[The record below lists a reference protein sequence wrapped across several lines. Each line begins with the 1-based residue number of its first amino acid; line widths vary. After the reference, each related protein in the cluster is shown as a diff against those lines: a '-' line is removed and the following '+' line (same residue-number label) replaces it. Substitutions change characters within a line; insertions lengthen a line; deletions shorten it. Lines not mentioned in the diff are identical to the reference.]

1 MRRKSKFFK
10 RFLLSF
16 LTVLV
21 LPVIVFTMLF
31 MSNFRQTYEAKVMEQ
46 IQSDLERAGEE
57 LDRHLK
63 NLHSIVVYNSQ
74 MPHMKPYAV
83 AHDVTASKV
92 ISTLGAE
99 AAVNTFVA
107 SIYYYSPAT
116 PHRIYTESG
125 TYTLDYFTRLI
136 TSLPNEEALRQLWQ
150 TVPDGGWLLYQSP
163 SGQRLQYV
171 ITTDSGE
178 MWFFNISQQELTSI
192 LHQESV
198 NTVLRSPE
206 GTVLHACHTIGGDNE
221 ANYTIEAVSANGR
234 FSLVRSSTEE
244 TFFAEVLAWQNRF
257 LLMVG
262 LVLVAG
268 FVLITLLTFYNEK
281 PFHQIRTFLSN
292 KLQHIPEGIYGAD
305 LVQFSFEN
313 MEERMD
319 LLERQQRRERLL
331 LQLVLSDGHN
341 IDHIK
346 NLLKAEKMFTDAI
359 YFRVLAVAAHSEEA
373 GSRAERYLE
382 MAAGEGFEF
391 RSLATSAENKYLFA
405 VGLTAEAESKL
416 EQCLQKAGR
425 IILEDLDDQLRFYVG
440 GRCDALEELHYSYRE
455 AILCSRKESSE
466 QICFFRE
473 KRVLHNEFHYPAHQV
488 ELLYNALVDTDME
501 RAVMLTDMLLEFL
514 EQHEES
520 KYLSASIYYDL
531 VNTYYKAQSKLETG
545 EEVAELDVQ
554 FADVKDGVTTYE
566 KIEHIRRLLKGFWDR
581 VEESEKVRRSDFLPE
596 VIAFIDENITAYELS
611 VGMVADHFHI
621 SISNLSHQFNAKMDR
636 TVSNYI
642 AEKKFDYARKLLL
655 ETDDSIGTIAK
666 KLGYSQATSFIRK
679 FKQIYGITPSE
690 YKIQNSQAYTS
701 AEDAPPR

>member
-31 MSNFRQTYEAKVMEQ
+31 MSSFQQTYEAKVMDQ
-46 IQSDLERAGEE
+46 IQSDLERAGED
-57 LDRHLK
+57 LDRHLD
-63 NLHSIVVYNSQ
+63 NLHSIVIYNTQ

-99 AAVNTFVA
+99 AAVNTFVD
-107 SIYYYSPAT
+107 SIYYYNPVT
-116 PHRIYTESG
+116 PQRIYTENG
-125 TYTLDYFTRLI
+125 TYTLDYFVQLVTV
-136 TSLPNEEALRQLWQ
+136 LPDEEALWQ
-150 TVPDGGWLLYQSP
+150 MWQSVNECGWLLYSSP
-163 SGQRLQYV
+163 SGQQLQYV
-171 ITTDSGE
+171 ITTDSGD
-178 MWFFNISQQELTSI
+178 MWFFNISQLELTSI
-192 LHQESV
+192 LRRENV
-198 NTVLRSPE
+198 NTALLTPE
-206 GTVLHACHTIGGDNE
+206 GAVLHACDTADGNSE
-221 ANYTIEAVSANGR
+221 ANYTIEASSAKGR
-234 FSLVRSSTEE
+234 FSLVRSGTED

-262 LVLVAG
+262 LVLLAG
-268 FVLITLLTFYNEK
+268 FVLITVLTFYNER
-281 PFHQIRTFLSN
+281 PFHQIRSFLSN

-305 LVQFSFEN
+305 LVKFSFEN
-313 MEERMD
+313 LEDQMQ
-319 LLERQQRRERLL
+319 LLERQRRRERLL

-341 IDHIK
+341 IDHVK
-346 NLLKAEKMFTDAI
+346 NLLNEEKIFTDAR
-359 YFRVLAVAAHSEEA
+359 YFRVLAVVAHSEEV
-373 GSRAERYLE
+373 GRRVERYLD
-382 MAAGEGFEF
+382 MAAEEGFEF
-391 RSLATSAENKYLFA
+391 RSLTTSAENKQLFA

-455 AILCSRKESSE
+455 AILCSRKESNE

-554 FADVKDGVTTYE
+554 FADVKDGVTTFE
-566 KIEHIRRLLKGFWDR
+566 KIEHIRRLLRSFLDR
-581 VEESEKVRRSDFLPE
+581 IEESEKVRRSDFLPDI
-596 VIAFIDENITAYELS
+596 IAFIDENITAYELS

-621 SISNLSHQFNAKMDR
+621 SISNLSHQFKAKMDR

-642 AEKKFDYARKLLL
+642 TEKKFAYASKLLL
-655 ETDDSIGTIAK
+655 ETDESVSSVAEK
-666 KLGYSQATSFIRK
+666 MGYSQATSFIRK
-679 FKQIYGITPSE
+679 FKQIYGVTPSE
-690 YKIQNSQAYTS
+690 YKIQNAQAYTS
-701 AEDAPPR
+701 EEDAPPK

>member
-46 IQSDLERAGEE
+46 IQSDLERAGED
-57 LDRHLK
+57 LDRHLD
-63 NLHSIVVYNSQ
+63 NLHSIVIYNTQ

-99 AAVNTFVA
+99 AAVNTFVD
-107 SIYYYSPAT
+107 SIYYYNPVT
-116 PHRIYTESG
+116 PQRIYTENG

-136 TSLPNEEALRQLWQ
+136 TSLPNKEALRQLWQ
-150 TVPDGGWLLYQSP
+150 TAPDGGWLLYQTP
-163 SGQRLQYV
+163 TGQQLQYV
-171 ITTDSGE
+171 VTTDNGAI
-178 MWFFNISQQELTSI
+178 WFFNISQAELISI
-192 LHQESV
+192 LQQHNV
-198 NTVLRSPE
+198 NTTLYSQN
-206 GTVLHACHTIGGDNE
+206 GAMLHSCGNLSENE
-221 ANYTIEAVSANGR
+221 EADYTIEAASAKAR
-234 FSLVRSSTEE
+234 FYLVRSSTEE

-262 LVLVAG
+262 LVLLAG
-268 FVLITLLTFYNEK
+268 FVLITALTFYNER
-281 PFHQIRTFLSN
+281 PFHQIRSFLSN

-305 LVQFSFEN
+305 LVKFSFEN
-313 MEERMD
+313 LEDQMQ
-319 LLERQQRRERLL
+319 LLERQRRRERLL

-341 IDHIK
+341 IDHVK
-346 NLLKAEKMFTDAI
+346 NLLNEEKIFTDAR

-455 AILCSRKESSE
+455 AILCSQKESSE
-466 QICFFRE
+466 PISFFRE
-473 KRVLHNEFHYPAHQV
+473 KRVLQNEFHYPVHQV
-488 ELLYNALVDTDME
+488 ELLYNALVDTDMD
-501 RAVMLTDMLLEFL
+501 RAVMLTDMLLDFL
-514 EQHEES
+514 EQHGQS

-531 VNTYYKAQSKLETG
+531 VNTYYKAQAKLETG
-545 EEVAELDVQ
+545 EEGIELNVQ
-554 FADVKDGVTTYE
+554 FADVKDGVTTEE
-566 KIEHIRRLLKGFWDR
+566 KIEHVRKLLKSFSDR
-581 VEESEKVRRSDFLPE
+581 IEESEKVKRSDFLPE
-596 VIAFIDENITAYELS
+596 IIAFIDANITAYELS

-621 SISNLSHQFNAKMDR
+621 SISNLSHQFKAKMDR

-642 AEKKFDYARKLLL
+642 TEKKFAYASKLLL
-655 ETDDSIGTIAK
+655 ETDESVSSVAEK
-666 KLGYSQATSFIRK
+666 MGYSQATSFIRK
-679 FKQIYGITPSE
+679 FKQIYGVTPSE
-690 YKIQNSQAYTS
+690 YKIQNAQAYTS
-701 AEDAPPR
+701 EEDAPPK